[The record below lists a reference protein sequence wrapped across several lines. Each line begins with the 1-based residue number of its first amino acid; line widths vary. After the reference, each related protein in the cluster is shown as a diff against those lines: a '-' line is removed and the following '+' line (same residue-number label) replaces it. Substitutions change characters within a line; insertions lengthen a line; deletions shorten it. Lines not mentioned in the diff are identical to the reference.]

1 MSAVSNN
8 QGTSHNPLASEVSPA
23 QTQTLDKIP
32 STRKQGHGIYLAVT
46 LLSLAVCFGLQQS
59 SESWWTTQV

>member
-46 LLSLAVCFGLQQS
+46 LLSLAVCFG
-59 SESWWTTQV
+59 